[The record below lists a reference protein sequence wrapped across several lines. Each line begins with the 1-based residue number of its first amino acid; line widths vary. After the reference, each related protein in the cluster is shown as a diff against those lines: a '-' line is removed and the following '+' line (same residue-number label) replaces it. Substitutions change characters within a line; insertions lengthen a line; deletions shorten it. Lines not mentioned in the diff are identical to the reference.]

1 MEKLAGAL
9 LDRCQYF
16 WGIGKA
22 GKKLQKHG
30 LKLYFKVEATVAGKG
45 LGSTELVFSTPKP
58 PARQVLFKGHLKL
71 CGGVRP
77 PHILQFLARP
87 AIDWLRSV
95 RQHF

>member
-9 LDRCQYF
+9 LDRCQYL

-22 GKKLQKHG
+22 GRKLQRHG
-30 LKLYFKVEATVAGKG
+30 LKLYFKVESASVGKG
-45 LGSTELVFSTPKP
+45 WDLTELAFSTPKP
-58 PARQVLFKGHLKL
+58 PERQVLFKGHLKL

-95 RQHF
+95 LRHF